1 MLQFH
6 IMIRLGFSPCPNDTF
21 IFYALAHRQIDTRG
35 LSFRPIIEEVET
47 LNRLALRGE
56 AEVVKVSCHA
66 YSSLRSDYTLLKS
79 GGALGRGCGPL
90 LVAKSYREPK
100 DLRGG
105 RIGIPGRLTTAFL
118 LLRIFLSSSDPDH
131 QRKEMPYT
139 FIEMPFHR
147 IMEAVREGA
156 LDAGLIIHES
166 RFTYPAYGL
175 VRTADLGA
183 WWEQETGLPLPL
195 GGIAAK
201 KSLGPSGLQTMEEL
215 IRDSIA
221 YARAHEEEAMR
232 SVKHHAQELSEEVI
246 RSHIALYVNK
256 YTLDSGDEGRAA
268 LEELMKRVKTA
279 SRTPAPHIL
288 PETAISLRDEEEA
301 DRWKAHR

>member
-21 IFYALAHRQIDTRG
+21 IFYALAHRKTDARG
-35 LSFRPIIEEVET
+35 LSFHLIIEDVET
-47 LNRLALRGE
+47 LNRLALRRE
-56 AEVVKVSCHA
+56 AEVLKVSCHA
-66 YSSLRSDYTLLKS
+66 YSSLRDDYVFLRS
-79 GGALGRGCGPL
+79 GGAMGRGCGPL
-90 LVAKSYREPK
+90 LVAKSPGRPG

-118 LLRIFLSSSDPDH
+118 LLQLFLSSADEDH
-131 QRKEMPYT
+131 RQGDMPYT
-139 FIEMPFHR
+139 FVEMPFHR
-147 IMEAVREGA
+147 IMGAVREGK

-175 VRTADLGA
+175 VEIADLGV

-195 GGIAAK
+195 GGIIAK
-201 KSLGPSGLQTMEEL
+201 KSLGPSVLQTLEEL

-221 YARAHEEEAMR
+221 YSRAHEDEAMHYI
-232 SVKHHAQELSEEVI
+232 KHHAQELSEEVI
-246 RSHIALYVNK
+246 RNHIALYVNE

-268 LEELMKRVKTA
+268 LEELMKRRETA
-279 SRTPAPHIL
+279 PLSPVPHIL
-288 PETAISLRDEEEA
+288 PESTIPFRG
-301 DRWKAHR
+301 